1 MFRKQERT
9 DDLDSIL
16 SVFED
21 VANRPLAYARQ
32 WKEKTGA
39 RVIGIFP
46 MHFPG
51 ELAHAAGALPMI
63 VQEDDEPITVGQ
75 SQVFNF
81 YCGYNRSLIDQALR
95 GEFDVLDAILFG
107 DHCVQL
113 LGTADVIRAHLPS
126 KPILFNQLC
135 SILDADWA
143 MEETRGTFRQ
153 LWLELETLTGAKI
166 EEATVQASIRLFNR
180 NRSLIRQLYDLRRA
194 GQISL
199 SARQMQHIVKSS
211 MVMDKAQHTELL
223 EQLIS
228 GLRRVG
234 PKAGQV
240 RVFLSGHL
248 CHAPKLNLLDLF
260 EECGC
265 TVVDDDL
272 YHGFRFVFAD
282 IDEAIAP
289 IDALSSW
296 YLERSKK
303 VPCPTRAVK
312 DLDWEQYLLKVVG
325 EAHAQGLIILMA
337 KFCEPHMFF
346 IPEINTAF
354 EAHGIPHLLIETEHE
369 GVPIESLKTRV
380 ETFVEI
386 VRRKAAAVPV
396 ARELEAI

>member
-1 MFRKQERT
+1 VSSPVGGRNEE
-9 DDLDSIL
+9 LDSIL
-16 SVFED
+16 SIFEE
-21 VANRPLAYARQ
+21 VAAKPLDYARR
-32 WKEKTGA
+32 WKEETGR

-63 VQEDDEPITVGQ
+63 VQEDDVPVTVGQ
-75 SQVFNF
+75 SAVFNF

-95 GEFDVLDAILFG
+95 GEFEVFDAILFG

-153 LWLELETLTGAKI
+153 LWEDLEIQTGAKI
-166 EEATVQASIRLFNR
+166 EEAAVQASIRLFNR
-180 NRSLIRQLYDLRRA
+180 NRALIRKLYDMRRA
-194 GQISL
+194 GEIDL
-199 SARQMQHIVKSS
+199 TARQMQHIVKSS
-211 MVMDKAQHTELL
+211 MVMDKVQHTALL
-223 EQLIS
+223 EKLIAEMEH
-228 GLRRVG
+228 VA
-234 PKAGQV
+234 PKARNV

-272 YHGFRFVFAD
+272 YHGFRFIFAD
-282 IDEAIAP
+282 IDETGSP
-289 IDALSSW
+289 VDALSRW

-312 DLDWEQYLLKVVG
+312 GMDWEQYLL
-325 EAHAQGLIILMA
+325 EAVERARAQGLIVLMA

-346 IPEINTAF
+346 YPEIKQAF
-354 EAHGIPHLLIETEHE
+354 EQHGIPHLMIETEHE

-386 VRRKAAAVPV
+386 MRRKAA
-396 ARELEAI
+396 

>member
-1 MFRKQERT
+1 MH
-9 DDLDSIL
+9 DIL
-16 SVFED
+16 SVFEE
-21 VANRPLAYARQ
+21 AAARPLTYAKR
-32 WKEKTGA
+32 WKAETGG

-63 VQEDDEPITVGQ
+63 VQEDEEPITVGQ

-113 LGTADVIRAHLPS
+113 LGTADVIRAHMPG

-143 MEETRGTFRQ
+143 MDETRGTFRQ
-153 LWLELETLTGAKI
+153 LRLELETLIGSEI
-166 EEATVQASIRLFNR
+166 DDEAVRASIRLFNR
-180 NRSLIRQLYDLRRA
+180 NRSLIRRLYDMRRA
-194 GQISL
+194 GQVDL
-199 SARQMQHIVKSS
+199 TGRQMQHIVKSS
-211 MVMDKAQHTELL
+211 MVMDKSQHTAHL
-223 EQLIS
+223 EELIS
-228 GLRRVG
+228 ALTEVPPRGN
-234 PKAGQV
+234 PV

-248 CHAPKLNLLDLF
+248 CHAPKLSVLDLI

-282 IDEAIAP
+282 VEEAGSP
-289 IDALSSW
+289 IDALSRW
-296 YLERSKK
+296 YLERSRK

-312 DLDWEQYLLKVVG
+312 GLDWEQYLLGAV
-325 EAHAQGLIILMA
+325 ERSRAEGLIILMA

-346 IPEINTAF
+346 IPEIRDAF
-354 EAHGIPHLLIETEHE
+354 DKHGIPHLTIETEHE
-369 GVPIESLKTRV
+369 AMPIESLKTRV

-386 VRRKAAAVPV
+386 VKRRAAV
-396 ARELEAI
+396 AA